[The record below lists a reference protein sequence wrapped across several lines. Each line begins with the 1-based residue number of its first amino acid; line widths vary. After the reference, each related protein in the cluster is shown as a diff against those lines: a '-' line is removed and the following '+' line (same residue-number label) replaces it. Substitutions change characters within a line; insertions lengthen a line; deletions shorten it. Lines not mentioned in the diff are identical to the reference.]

1 MQPSAANSLP
11 PSYDVIKNR
20 FRVVRWNDEVH
31 ASVTPRKGDY
41 NNPPKGA
48 VRIDDAGKAAGPVP

>member
-1 MQPSAANSLP
+1 
-11 PSYDVIKNR
+11 
-20 FRVVRWNDEVH
+20 VH